1 MRRPEELLSELKPVR
16 RISRRPCV
24 TVQPPHLWCCFASP
38 QKETVVGHVALGRQ
52 LGGGRRGGGGQGAC
66 GTATGECSEE
76 TGREGFL
83 SSSAGRQHSDD
94 GSSALPGKR
103 GTGWLWMRRKN
114 TQVVHTVG
122 GQPWSHI
129 GGRLGPSLGCRGHTF
144 RGRDAPAALL
154 LLSSAP
160 LTQCSRSQRPAP
172 PRLGHLLAPGSHT
185 CGQVDPRRW
194 KHENTGT

>member
-1 MRRPEELLSELKPVR
+1 MCRASGAGEDETAQVICLRMIAAVRVHRHVVAWRQQQAVCGAGGGSAGRRSEELLSELKPVR

-103 GTGWLWMRRKN
+103 GTGWLRMRRKN

-129 GGRLGPSLGCRGHTF
+129 GGRLG
-144 RGRDAPAALL
+144 AE
-154 LLSSAP
+154 
-160 LTQCSRSQRPAP
+160 
-172 PRLGHLLAPGSHT
+172 PRVSWLHFPWT
-185 CGQVDPRRW
+185 
-194 KHENTGT
+194 